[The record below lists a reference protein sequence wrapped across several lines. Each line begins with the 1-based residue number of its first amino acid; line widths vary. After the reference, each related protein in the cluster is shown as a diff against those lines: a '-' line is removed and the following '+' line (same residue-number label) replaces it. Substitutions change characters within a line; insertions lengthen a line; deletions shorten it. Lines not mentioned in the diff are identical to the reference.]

1 MSEES
6 PAEKALHELVE
17 AALAEDLGAGDI
29 TSEATV
35 PEDARAHGRIV
46 LKEPG
51 SIYGFDAAEK
61 AFLLAGAESFERLA
75 PEGPWQHDAPQ
86 HVALIDGPARAI
98 LAGERV
104 AMNLLCHLSGVA
116 TLTAIY
122 LKAIEGVTG
131 PNGEVPGIL
140 DTRKTMPGLRALEK
154 AAVASVGGRN
164 HRMGL
169 YDEVLIKEN
178 HAAIAGGIAPAVEQ
192 AIAAQPEK
200 AIEVEVRNEAEI
212 REAIAA
218 GARRLLLDNM
228 DPETLRASAA
238 LARELAG
245 EEGIELEAS
254 GGVNLTTVADI
265 AATGVDE
272 ISIGALTHSAPALD
286 LSLMVEIVDA
296 VPEEQI
302 EAAEAQESAEASV
315 EADDSGVGIESSP
328 DSE

>member
-1 MSEES
+1 MNDQTPEE
-6 PAEKALHELVE
+6 EALHDLVE
-17 AALAEDLGAGDI
+17 AALAEDLGDGDI
-29 TSEATV
+29 TAEATV

-75 PEGPWQHDAPQ
+75 PEGPWQHEAPID
-86 HVALIDGPARAI
+86 VALVDGPARAI

-104 AMNLLCHLSGVA
+104 ALNLLCHLSGVA

-131 PNGEVPGIL
+131 PNGELPGIL
-140 DTRKTMPGLRALEK
+140 DTRKTTPGLRALEK
-154 AAVASVGGRN
+154 AAVASAGGRN

-178 HAAIAGGIAPAVEQ
+178 HAAIAGGIGKAVEQ
-192 AIAAQPEK
+192 AIAAQPGK
-200 AIEVEVRNEAEI
+200 AVEVEVRDDDEI
-212 REAIAA
+212 REAIEA

-228 DPETLRASAA
+228 DPEVLAASVA
-238 LARELAG
+238 LARETAG
-245 EEGIELEAS
+245 EEGVELEAS
-254 GGVNLTTVADI
+254 GGVNLSTVAAV

-272 ISIGALTHSAPALD
+272 ISIGTLTHSAPALD
-286 LSLMVEIVDA
+286 LSLLVEISEVEPSDKSNA
-296 VPEEQI
+296 GQESPEE
-302 EAAEAQESAEASV
+302 S
-315 EADDSGVGIESSP
+315 DSP
-328 DSE
+328 SE